1 MKSKNIFSKTV
12 LFLGICSLTACEF
25 STKIGNPTAD
35 HLETVSKSEQKI
47 RNFIQIEETGGVKV
61 ESAFLMLENGELIS
75 DQNIIKPDEP
85 FKLVLKISGWK
96 AEDGKVQVG
105 AIEQV
110 HDGNRPI
117 PLEGD
122 DLFAGS
128 NGLSEEDAQVISLKN
143 GIPAASAVYEV
154 YQTDF
159 KVWNKNADQ
168 QILGS
173 YRFKIKVKKK

>member
-1 MKSKNIFSKTV
+1 MNTKNIFSKA
-12 LFLGICSLTACEF
+12 LFLLGILSLAACEF
-25 STKIGNPTAD
+25 SSKKGNPKAD
-35 HLETVSKSEQKI
+35 NLETVSKSEQKI
-47 RNFIQIEETGGVKV
+47 RNGVQLEETGGVKV
-61 ESAFLMLENGELIS
+61 ESAFLMLESGEMVSNENTL
-75 DQNIIKPDEP
+75 KPDER

-96 AEDGKVQVG
+96 AANGKVQVG

-110 HDGNRPI
+110 HDGDRPI
-117 PLEGD
+117 PLEGE

-128 NGLSEEDAQVISLKN
+128 NGLSEEDAQVIALKN

-168 QILGS
+168 YITGN
-173 YRFKIKVKKK
+173 YRFKIK